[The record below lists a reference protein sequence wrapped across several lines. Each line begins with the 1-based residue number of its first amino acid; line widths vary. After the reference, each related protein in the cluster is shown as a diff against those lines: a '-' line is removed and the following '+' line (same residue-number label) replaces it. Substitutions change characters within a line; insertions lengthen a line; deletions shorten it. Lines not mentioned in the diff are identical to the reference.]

1 MRKNLKHLTSAN
13 PKKWSNTLEQPTN
26 RLSVFDH
33 FVGLRGRPL
42 LFLLCY
48 HFLGLIQREILK
60 QV

>member
-33 FVGLRGRPL
+33 FVGLRG
-42 LFLLCY
+42 
-48 HFLGLIQREILK
+48 
-60 QV
+60 